1 MTQPNKRPPVE
12 PTPEN
17 PWIEGLK
24 TVGLS
29 AILALGIRQFV
40 AEARFIPSGSMFP
53 TLLIDDRLIVDK
65 VSYKL
70 SLPKRGDVVVFMPPD
85 ESVTKCGMAFEPGQ
99 PIPKPK
105 DAFIKRVIGLP
116 GETIE
121 VKDRQLFVND
131 QPIKENYTI
140 EIRSGRDD
148 TGKDIDPIEVRNGQ
162 VFISGT
168 PKEDYK
174 VIAPQSNYPKTTVP
188 KDFYLVMG
196 DNRNNSCDGRFWGMV
211 PKDNI
216 IGKAVTRFW
225 PLTRIGGIDIKTPYS
240 P

>member
-1 MTQPNKRPPVE
+1 MTQPKERPPE
-12 PTPEN
+12 DPKPEN
-17 PWIEGLK
+17 PWLEALK

-53 TLLIDDRLIVDK
+53 NLLIDDRLIVDK
-65 VSYKL
+65 VSYKV
-70 SLPKRGDVVVFMPPD
+70 SAPQRGDVIVFMPPSD
-85 ESVTKCGMAFEPGQ
+85 SARCNGLVLEPGQ
-99 PIPKPK
+99 ALPKPK

-116 GETIE
+116 GETVE
-121 VKDRQLFVND
+121 VRDRQLFVND

-140 EIRSGRDD
+140 EIRSGRDEQ
-148 TGKDIDPIEVRNGQ
+148 GKDVDPVEVKNGQ
-162 VFISGT
+162 VFINGA
-168 PKEDYK
+168 PEGDYK
-174 VIAPQSNYPKTTVP
+174 AIAQSNYPKTTVP

-211 PKDNI
+211 PKGEI
-216 IGKAVTRFW
+216 IGKAVVRFW
-225 PLTRIGGIDIKTPYS
+225 PLTRMGSIDIKKPYQ

>member
-1 MTQPNKRPPVE
+1 MTQPNKRPPE
-12 PTPEN
+12 EQTPEN
-17 PWIEGLK
+17 PWLEGLK

-65 VSYKL
+65 VSYRL
-70 SLPKRGDVVVFMPPD
+70 GDPKRGDVVVFMPPD
-85 ESVTKCGMAFEPGQ
+85 DSFRCSGTVMPGQ

-121 VKDRQLFVND
+121 VKDRKLLINN
-131 QPIKENYTI
+131 QPVDENYTI
-140 EIRSGRDD
+140 EIRSGRDENGQD
-148 TGKDIDPIEVRNGQ
+148 LDPIEVKNNQVLING
-162 VFISGT
+162 V

-174 VIAPQSNYPKTTVP
+174 ILQPQSNYPPKTVP

-211 PKDNI
+211 PKENI

-225 PLTRIGGIDIKTPYS
+225 PLTRMGGINLKPPYS